1 MAHERLQTRSSCVGA
16 GRIREETRGAV
27 VQAVGEAVFR
37 CPACRGPLE
46 DFRCSACRR
55 EYSSPDGIPDL
66 LGSGLLARR
75 CREIGAYYDTLY
87 NARTDVWREQGHSAE
102 FTRYVVDLV
111 EALGP
116 GRYLDV
122 GCGEGF
128 LLSAARK
135 MEPVGVDLSRQAL
148 LRARARAGG
157 AVALAAAERLPFA
170 DSAFDVVT
178 SVGAMEHFLDDV
190 LATAE
195 IRRVLK
201 LGGRYILALL
211 VEVTPT
217 ERLRI
222 KADEFLWPRP
232 RPILLARWLLT
243 KARARVPGE
252 PGAGLPQQPVQNR
265 YHPRRVRAL
274 FRRSGFR
281 VVRLITKAAC
291 PEAPLPGHYMRF
303 YCLEAV

>member
-1 MAHERLQTRSSCVGA
+1 M
-16 GRIREETRGAV
+16 
-27 VQAVGEAVFR
+27 QAAGEAVFR
-37 CPACRGPLE
+37 CPECRGPLH
-46 DFRCSACRR
+46 DFTCSACRR
-55 EYSSPDGIPDL
+55 EYGSPDGIPDL
-66 LGSGLLARR
+66 LGSSLLACR

-87 NARTDVWREQGHSAE
+87 NARTDVWREQGHSPE
-102 FTRYVVDLV
+102 FTRYLVDLV
-111 EALGP
+111 EARGP

-135 MEPVGVDLSRQAL
+135 MEAVGVDLSRQAL
-148 LRARARAGG
+148 LRARARATV

-190 LATAE
+190 VATAE
-195 IRRVLK
+195 VRRVLK
-201 LGGRYILALL
+201 VGGRYILALL
-211 VEVTPT
+211 VEVTRT
-217 ERLRI
+217 ERLRV
-222 KADEFLWPRP
+222 KAGEFLWPRP
-232 RPILLARWLLT
+232 RPVRLARWLVS
-243 KARARVPGE
+243 KARARVPVDQ
-252 PGAGLPQQPVQNR
+252 AGGFPQQPVQNR

-274 FRRSGFR
+274 FQRSGFR
-281 VVRLITKAAC
+281 VARLVNRAAC